1 MVSSM
6 HLEESPLSLEEAA
19 AAIRRRCTSECLT
32 NATGGGSPG
41 GGGYYNC
48 YPGSLNVPRS
58 PLSLSIDE
66 DVDLPTAPAA
76 LPEMK
81 KDFMTRYGGRG
92 WGWCVVGGGFVGVGA
107 SAQQNLW
114 GSPTTVPC

>member
-1 MVSSM
+1 MRKGKGWLTFVFHQEVGGHSKAGAEMVSSI
-6 HLEESPLSLEEAA
+6 HLDDSPLSLPEAA

-32 NATGGGSPG
+32 NSTDASSQ

-66 DVDLPTAPAA
+66 DVDLPAGPAA
-76 LPEMK
+76 VPEMK
-81 KDFMTRYGGRG
+81 KDFMTR
-92 WGWCVVGGGFVGVGA
+92 
-107 SAQQNLW
+107 
-114 GSPTTVPC
+114 